1 MPGSSHP
8 QSRQWVFSCRHPL
21 GRSLRV
27 PVLPAYTLPQARL
40 PRGVHRDSELAD
52 LGPRKETGPCL
63 HRVWHPQL
71 AQSLGLRS
79 SANSGR
85 LAPETTLYLEV
96 PLVRSLRT
104 SFPVPQFSKTDRFD
118 LLRSIESRDTLP
130 VEINLFTAMDR
141 RQSGLHKS
149 ANGSSDLWHVVHYE
163 LVGHSHPDAL
173 FTAVDRPDEST
184 VGRIK
189 FLDSR
194 LLLNHLG
201 AIQPQPCFL
210 GQDDVA
216 RKAGRQ

>member
-85 LAPETTLYLEV
+85 SAPETKLYLEV

-104 SFPVPQFSKTDRFD
+104 SFRVPQFSETRRID
-118 LLRSIESRDTLP
+118 LLRGIERRDTPAIKFHL
-130 VEINLFTAMDR
+130 LTAVHR
-141 RQSGLHKS
+141 TRAGLHKS
-149 ANGSSDLWHVVHYE
+149 LNGRCDLWHIIHHE
-163 LVGHSHPDAL
+163 LVGHSHADAL
-173 FTAVDRPDEST
+173 FTAVDRPDE
-184 VGRIK
+184 
-189 FLDSR
+189 
-194 LLLNHLG
+194 
-201 AIQPQPCFL
+201 
-210 GQDDVA
+210 
-216 RKAGRQ
+216 